1 MGLKLD
7 NPPFKFDLNM
17 CECLSARAL
26 NKAQTHT
33 TLQLYI
39 KLLLFLSR
47 LTLLSQL
54 RFLLLLFL
62 SRFCLLFLLLPI
74 SYSNTRASPISLHQ
88 DCRSFKCRSID
99 HLTILFSPSLF
110 LRGTRQLTSRAYT
123 AGVTVLKV
131 GRRGTSQITSRNF
144 SALSSASAASA
155 APLHEHLTTHQEYIL
170 PNKNLQV

>member
-1 MGLKLD
+1 MKWARRSSQGGPMSSWRHVKLFSRECTRNSERMGLKLD

-99 HLTILFSPSLF
+99 HLTCQTI
-110 LRGTRQLTSRAYT
+110 RC
-123 AGVTVLKV
+123 
-131 GRRGTSQITSRNF
+131 GRS
-144 SALSSASAASA
+144 
-155 APLHEHLTTHQEYIL
+155 HLG
-170 PNKNLQV
+170 